1 MFSISS
7 FTLTGMS
14 AASRINTNVNITQ
27 MTKTDFQTAVDWAKT
42 EGWIPGVH
50 DLDSFYETDPTGFY
64 AAKIGGEIVGTFSV
78 VKYSAD
84 YAFAGFFIVRPDWR
98 GKGVGLAIQHYIDT
112 HFAGF
117 NVGIDGVLAM
127 QEKYSHAGYK
137 LAYGNERYAGIAKAG
152 GLDSRC
158 RKISP
163 GDFECIVEF
172 DAKCFPTERKNF
184 LKLWLYQKD
193 ATALL
198 AKDDAGKL
206 SGYGVVRKCF
216 QGNRIGPLFA
226 ETPQAAKRLF
236 DSLSASVVGEE
247 IFIDVPTVNAS
258 AMQLVLSQGM
268 KPVFTTARMYTK
280 QAPNLPLDKIYG
292 VTSLELG

>member
-1 MFSISS
+1 MFFISS
-7 FTLTGMS
+7 LTVTGMS
-14 AASRINTNVNITQ
+14 SASGINPNVNITQ
-27 MTKTDFQTAVDWAKT
+27 MTKNEFQTAVNWANT
-42 EGWIPGVH
+42 EGWIPGIH

-64 AAKIGGEIVGTFSV
+64 AARVGGQIVGTFSV
-78 VKYSAD
+78 VKYSTD

-137 LAYGNERYAGIAKAG
+137 WIYGNERYAGTAKASE
-152 GLDSRC
+152 LDSHC
-158 RKISP
+158 RLITL
-163 GDFECIVEF
+163 GDFDSIVKF
-172 DAKCFPTERKNF
+172 DANFFPTERRNF
-184 LKLWLYQKD
+184 LKHWLTQKD

-198 AKDDAGKL
+198 ARDGGKL
-206 SGYGVVRKCF
+206 LGYGVVRKCF
-216 QGNRIGPLFA
+216 QGNRVGPLFA
-226 ETPQAAKRLF
+226 ETPETAKRLF
-236 DSLSASVVGEE
+236 DSLAASVAGQE

-280 QAPNLPLDKIYG
+280 QAPDLPLDKIYG

>member
-1 MFSISS
+1 MFSTSS
-7 FTLTGMS
+7 LTLTAMS
-14 AASRINTNVNITQ
+14 AASQINPNVNITQ
-27 MTKTDFQTAVDWAKT
+27 MTKTEFQTAVEWAKT

-50 DLDSFYETDPTGFY
+50 DIDSFYETDPTGFY
-64 AAKIGGEIVGTFSV
+64 AARAGDEIVGTFSV

-112 HFAGF
+112 QFSGY

-127 QEKYSHAGYK
+127 QEKYSRVGYNF
-137 LAYGNERYAGIAKAG
+137 AYGNERYAATAKAG
-152 GLDSRC
+152 ELESHC
-158 RKISP
+158 RRISS
-163 GDFECIVEF
+163 GDFEGIIDF
-172 DAKCFPTERKNF
+172 DTKCVPAKRVNF
-184 LKLWLYQKD
+184 LKQWLYQKD

-198 AKDDAGKL
+198 AEDDSGKL

-216 QGNRIGPLFA
+216 QGNRVGPLFA
-226 ETPQAAKRLF
+226 ETPEAAKRLF
-236 DSLSASVVGEE
+236 DSLAASVVGEE

-258 AMQLVLSQGM
+258 AMKMVLSQGM

-280 QAPNLPLDKIYG
+280 QAPKLPLDKIYG

>member
-1 MFSISS
+1 
-7 FTLTGMS
+7 MS
-14 AASRINTNVNITQ
+14 AASRINPNVTITQ
-27 MTKTDFQTAVDWAKT
+27 MTKTEFQTAVNWANT

-50 DLDSFYETDPTGFY
+50 DIDNFYETDPTGFY
-64 AAKIGGEIVGTFSV
+64 AAKYGGEIVGTFSV
-78 VKYSAD
+78 VKYSTD

-112 HFAGF
+112 HFADY

-127 QEKYSHAGYK
+127 QEKYSRAGYK
-137 LAYGNERYAGIAKAG
+137 WVYGNERYAGVAKAG
-152 GLDSRC
+152 ELDSHC
-158 RKISP
+158 RKISG
-163 GDFECIVEF
+163 GDFEGIVEF
-172 DAKCFPTERKNF
+172 DTKCFPTERRNF
-184 LKLWLYQKD
+184 LKLWLTQKD

-198 AKDDAGKL
+198 AKDDTGKL

-216 QGNRIGPLFA
+216 QGNRVGPLFA
-226 ETPQAAKRLF
+226 ETPQAAKQLF
-236 DSLSASVVGEE
+236 DSLAASVAGQA

-258 AMQLVLSQGM
+258 AMQLVLSMGM